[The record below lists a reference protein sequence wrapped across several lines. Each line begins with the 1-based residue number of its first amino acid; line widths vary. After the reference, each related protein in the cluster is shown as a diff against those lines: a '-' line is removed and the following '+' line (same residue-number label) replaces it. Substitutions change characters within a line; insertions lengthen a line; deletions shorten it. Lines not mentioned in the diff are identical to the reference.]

1 MPEGRPSLIV
11 LDPVGGISGD
21 MFVAAMLD
29 AFPDLKVPVFD
40 AIHRSGLPQG
50 CRVELV
56 ERRSNGLAAAG
67 FTFEGDAQAP
77 SGAYPDFRRRLSE
90 APIPEAARV
99 HALGILDLLGKA
111 EAAVHRVPLEKVHFH
126 EIADWDTQADIVA
139 AAIIIDAL
147 GPVRWRCRPLPLGA
161 GLVKTAHGLLPVPAP
176 ATAHLL
182 DGFAM
187 RDDGVPGERVTP
199 TGAAILR
206 YLAPETETAGFTG
219 RLIAKGT
226 GAGTKQFAGLPN
238 VLRILAFAEEAQ
250 SSNAVLVLE
259 FDIDDQSGE
268 DLAIGLDK
276 LRATAGVRDV
286 IAFAGIGK
294 KGRWVQA
301 VRVMA
306 DPAVRETVIQ
316 TIFDETTTLGLRLRT
331 EERAVLPRRGVKV
344 EDETGTV
351 RVKIAERPKGP
362 TAKAEA
368 DDVAEAGSA
377 ADRED
382 LRRRAARRALHPED
396 EAS

>member
-1 MPEGRPSLIV
+1 MPDERASLIV
-11 LDPVGGISGD
+11 LDPVGGVSGD

-29 AFPDLKVPVFD
+29 AFPDLKAPVFN
-40 AIHRSGLPQG
+40 AIRKSGLPQS
-50 CRVELV
+50 CRVELA
-56 ERRSNGLAAAG
+56 ERHSNGLAAAG
-67 FTFEGDAQAP
+67 FTFESDARAP

-90 APIPEAARV
+90 ASIADSARA
-99 HALGILDLLGKA
+99 HALGILELLSRA

-126 EIADWDTQADIVA
+126 EIADWDTQADIIA
-139 AAIIIDAL
+139 AAMIIDAL
-147 GPVRWRCRPLPLGA
+147 APVRWRCRPLPLGS
-161 GLVKTAHGLLPVPAP
+161 GMVKTAHGLLPVPAP

-182 DGFAM
+182 EGFAM

-206 YLAPETETAGFTG
+206 YLAPETETAGVVG
-219 RLIAKGT
+219 RLVARGT
-226 GAGTKQFAGLPN
+226 GAGTKQFPGLPN
-238 VLRILAFAEEAQ
+238 VLRVLAFAEEAR
-250 SSNAVLVLE
+250 SSDAVLVLE

-268 DLAIGLDK
+268 DLAIGLDR

-286 IAFAGIGK
+286 VAFAGIGK

-331 EERAVLPRRGVKV
+331 EERAVVPRRGVKV

-351 RVKIAERPKGP
+351 RVKIAERPKGA

-377 ADRED
+377 AERDE